1 MTKRE
6 KSEIGRAMAKL
17 RKIHGGGCPKIIR
30 ECPHCAA
37 KFGTA
42 ELRAHLPQCRRAGN
56 RSAA

>member
-6 KSEIGRAMAKL
+6 KSEIGRTMTKL
-17 RKIHGGGCPKIIR
+17 RKIHGGGRPKIIR
-30 ECPHCAA
+30 ERARCAA

-42 ELRAHLPQCRRAGN
+42 LRAHLPHGRQAGN